1 MSLITD
7 SDDYSP
13 GMHTDGTYIDHIPCF
28 TNLPQG
34 VRCTCNYHTFTTRKS
49 FITHTKSM
57 THKGWLERL
66 NANRTN
72 YFVELEKERQI
83 VHQQKII
90 IAKMELDIARL
101 EREKQRIMEMVHVLS
116 DMGTSLSTSTTSA
129 TSTNLID
136 FINE

>member
-34 VRCTCNYHTFTTRKS
+34 IRCPCNYHTFATRQS
-49 FITHTKSM
+49 FLTHTK
-57 THKGWLERL
+57 TLAHKRWLERL

-72 YFVELEKERQI
+72 YFVELEKERQV

-101 EREKQRIMEMVHVLS
+101 EREKQRILEMVHVLS
-116 DMGTSLSTSTTSA
+116 DISTSVSTTSG

>member
-7 SDDYSP
+7 SDVYSP

-34 VRCTCNYHTFTTRKS
+34 VRCSCNEYTFTTRRA
-49 FITHTKSM
+49 FVVHTKSM
-57 THKGWLERL
+57 RHKGWLERL

-72 YFVELEKERQI
+72 YFVELEKEKQI

-101 EREKQRIMEMVHVLS
+101 EREKQQILEMVHVLS
-116 DMGTSLSTSTTSA
+116 NMGISVSATSD